1 MRARAREMDEI
12 VSIPDA
18 RWRLHHVA
26 KKAASAHVLA
36 TKANEALGTANLNA
50 TIHTEGYAAL
60 EQAAE
65 FLRTQG
71 PTGVRDLA

>member
-1 MRARAREMDEI
+1 M
-12 VSIPDA
+12 
-18 RWRLHHVA
+18 
-26 KKAASAHVLA
+26 LA

-65 FLRTQG
+65 FLRTQE